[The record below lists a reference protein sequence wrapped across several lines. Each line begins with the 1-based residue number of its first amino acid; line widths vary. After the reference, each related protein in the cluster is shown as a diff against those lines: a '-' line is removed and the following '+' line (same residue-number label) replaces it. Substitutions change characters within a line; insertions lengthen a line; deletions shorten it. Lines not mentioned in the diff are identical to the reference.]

1 MGKSLTKK
9 ETAAEAKADGLVKP
23 EAAKVEAEAKAEPEA
38 KPGAAKAKAKSRET
52 TWSFTWSGLTATWM
66 S

>member
-23 EAAKVEAEAKAEPEA
+23 GAAKAEAEAKPE
-38 KPGAAKAKAKSRET
+38 AAKAEAKSREM